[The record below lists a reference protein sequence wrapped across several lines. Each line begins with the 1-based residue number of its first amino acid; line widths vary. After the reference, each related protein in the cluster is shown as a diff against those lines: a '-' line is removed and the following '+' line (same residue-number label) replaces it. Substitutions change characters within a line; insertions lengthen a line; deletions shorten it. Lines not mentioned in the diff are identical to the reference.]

1 MDYCNIIWGNAS
13 QANLNRLFRL
23 QKRACKIILDYNVDD
38 IDQSMQQ
45 LKIMTIY
52 ERVYFR
58 KSKLMFKVANSLTP
72 SYIKEMF
79 TIQQVNEN
87 IPTLRSQVNGIEN
100 FIIPRPYKEIF
111 KQSLSYSG
119 PVIWNNLPTVLR
131 NVQTLNTFHS
141 NCI

>member
-13 QANLNRLFRL
+13 RANLNRLFRL
-23 QKRACKIILDYNVDD
+23 HKRACKINIYYNVDC

-45 LKIMTIY
+45 LKIMTIC

-58 KSKLMFKVANSLTP
+58 KSKFMFKVANSLTP

-100 FIIPRPYKEIF
+100 FIILRAYK
-111 KQSLSYSG
+111 
-119 PVIWNNLPTVLR
+119 
-131 NVQTLNTFHS
+131 
-141 NCI
+141 